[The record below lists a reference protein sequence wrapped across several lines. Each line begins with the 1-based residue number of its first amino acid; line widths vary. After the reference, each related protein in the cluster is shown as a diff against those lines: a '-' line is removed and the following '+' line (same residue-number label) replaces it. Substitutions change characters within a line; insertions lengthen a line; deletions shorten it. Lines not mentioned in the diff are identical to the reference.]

1 MRRSNSSRQVMKR
14 LGQQFGLPGHGYS
27 GKLDKSGIEKLALEV
42 DPYLTRRLI
51 YSFLARRH
59 A

>member
-1 MRRSNSSRQVMKR
+1 MKR